1 MVLTTTRI
9 TMTRYVVLA
18 ALYVGAIDIGLLDLA
33 WVQVG
38 GVCLR
43 VALRLNHCRRCCRLV
58 WGGSTERSLCQA
70 LEGGRWVAGSVSCN
84 GRIVYNERV
93 DIVVRDDVG
102 HYLLVLFRSSHW
114 PSSLYLSNP
123 RGAAITGPT
132 TAMVCQL
139 VDGGAGSFLRDCAL
153 ENYLG
158 AALALVMLQALAQ
171 HLSLAVLLRL
181 IVEVEHFA
189 VGRGRLG
196 RFSLLLRVRLS
207 HTLCLQGLPI

>member
-9 TMTRYVVLA
+9 AMTRYVVLA
-18 ALYVGAIDIGLLDLA
+18 ARNIGTVDIGLLDLA

-43 VALRLNHCRRCCRLV
+43 VALRLDHCRCCCRLI
-58 WGGSTERSLCQA
+58 GSGSVERSLCQA
-70 LEGGRWVAGSVSCN
+70 LEGGCWIAGSVSCN

-123 RGAAITGPT
+123 RLAGITGPT

-153 ENYLG
+153 ENDLG
-158 AALALVMLQALAQ
+158 AALARVMLQALAQ

-189 VGRGRLG
+189 VARGRLG
-196 RFSLLLRVRLS
+196 RFSLLLRVWLS
-207 HTLCLQGLPI
+207 YALCLQGLPV